1 MDLERNLL
9 VVAAFAYRP
18 HTAIDQVPIL
28 PFRQDKLRVDQCLA
42 HTVLGIAAAYRRP
55 LIAAEQSSET
65 VTARWLLTCGR
76 LLATKFSSGSY
87 GVRLRSAFQ

>member
-65 VTARWLLTCGR
+65 VTARWLLACR
-76 LLATKFSSGSY
+76 LATKFSSGSY